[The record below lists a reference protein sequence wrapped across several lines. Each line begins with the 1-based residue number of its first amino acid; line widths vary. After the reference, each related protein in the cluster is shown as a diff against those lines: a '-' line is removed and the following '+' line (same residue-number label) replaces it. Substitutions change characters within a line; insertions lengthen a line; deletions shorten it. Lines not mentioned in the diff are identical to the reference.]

1 MSKMSQ
7 LHAELSEQA
16 SELGFESIEQAEANG
31 YEIEYDNC
39 RLLHPYR
46 LVKSEEPDINQAY
59 ADLEEEQKANKEAKQ
74 IEMVH
79 DILNNA
85 KEMIA
90 MVYKPNGN
98 VYRNP
103 IKDIT
108 DEKIRDYYYE
118 INHMCCEL
126 SDRNKM
132 LWQKEDNEN

>member
-16 SELGFESIEQAEANG
+16 YELGFESIGEAEQAG
-31 YEIEYDNC
+31 YCVDWENHKLI
-39 RLLHPYR
+39 
-46 LVKSEEPDINQAY
+46 PDVDKAY
-59 ADLEEEQKANKEAKQ
+59 EDLDKTEKANEEAKQ
-74 IEMVH
+74 IELVH
-79 DILNNA
+79 NILSNA

-90 MVYKPNGN
+90 MVYKPNDK

-103 IKDIT
+103 MEDIP
-108 DEKIRDYYYE
+108 DEKIRGYYYE

-132 LWQKEDNEN
+132 LWQKEDNEDKD

>member
-1 MSKMSQ
+1 MSKISQ
-7 LHAELSEQA
+7 LHAELMEQA
-16 SELGFESIEQAEANG
+16 SALGFESISEAEQAG
-31 YEIEYDNC
+31 YVVDWENH
-39 RLLHPYR
+39 RLI
-46 LVKSEEPDINQAY
+46 PDADKAYEDLDKTEKIN
-59 ADLEEEQKANKEAKQ
+59 EEAKQ

-98 VYRNP
+98 AYRNP
-103 IKDIT
+103 IRDIT

-126 SDRNKM
+126 SDRGKM
-132 LWQKEDNEN
+132 IWQKEDNEDKD

>member
-7 LHAELSEQA
+7 LHIELTEQA
-16 SELGFESIEQAEANG
+16 SELGFESIYEAEQHG
-31 YEIEYDNC
+31 YKVDWENHKLI
-39 RLLHPYR
+39 
-46 LVKSEEPDINQAY
+46 PDADKAYEDLDKTEKIN
-59 ADLEEEQKANKEAKQ
+59 EEAKQ

-79 DILNNA
+79 DILCNA

-103 IKDIT
+103 TKDIT
-108 DEKIRDYYYE
+108 DEKIREYYYE

-132 LWQKEDNEN
+132 LWQKEDNEDKD

>member
-7 LHAELSEQA
+7 LHAELSQQA
-16 SELGFESIEQAEANG
+16 AELGFESIGEAEQAG
-31 YEIEYDNC
+31 YCVDWDNHK
-39 RLLHPYR
+39 LI
-46 LVKSEEPDINQAY
+46 PDADKAYEDLDKTEKIN
-59 ADLEEEQKANKEAKQ
+59 EEAKQ

-90 MVYKPNGN
+90 MVYRPDGN
-98 VYRNP
+98 AYRNP

-126 SDRNKM
+126 SDRGKM
-132 LWQKEDNEN
+132 IWQKEDNEDKD

>member
-1 MSKMSQ
+1 MRDRIIMLQES
-7 LHAELSEQA
+7 AE
-16 SELGFESIEQAEANG
+16 ELGFGTIQQALDAG
-31 YEIEYDNC
+31 YHEVQD
-39 RLLHPYR
+39 
-46 LVKSEEPDINQAY
+46 LVNNTFKLERVEDLTNKAY
-59 ADLEEEQKANKEAKQ
+59 EDLDKTEKMNEEAKQ

-79 DILNNA
+79 DILSNA

-126 SDRNKM
+126 LDRNKM
-132 LWQKEDNEN
+132 IWQKEDNEDKG

>member
-16 SELGFESIEQAEANG
+16 AELGFESIGEAEQAG
-31 YEIEYDNC
+31 YGVDWKNH
-39 RLLHPYR
+39 RLI
-46 LVKSEEPDINQAY
+46 PDADKAY
-59 ADLEEEQKANKEAKQ
+59 EDLDKTEKMNEEAKQ

-79 DILNNA
+79 DILSNA

-90 MVYKPNGN
+90 MVYRPDGN
-98 VYRNP
+98 AYCNP
-103 IKDIT
+103 IRDIT

-132 LWQKEDNEN
+132 IWQKEDNEDKG

>member
-1 MSKMSQ
+1 MSKISQ

-16 SELGFESIEQAEANG
+16 YELGFESIGEAEQAG
-31 YEIEYDNC
+31 YGVDWENH
-39 RLLHPYR
+39 RLI
-46 LVKSEEPDINQAY
+46 PDADKAYEDLNKTERIN
-59 ADLEEEQKANKEAKQ
+59 EEAKQ

-79 DILNNA
+79 DILCNA

-126 SDRNKM
+126 ADRNKM
-132 LWQKEDNEN
+132 IWQKEDNEDKD

>member
-16 SELGFESIEQAEANG
+16 AELGFESIGEAEQAG
-31 YEIEYDNC
+31 YGVDWENR
-39 RLLHPYR
+39 RLI
-46 LVKSEEPDINQAY
+46 PDADKAY
-59 ADLEEEQKANKEAKQ
+59 EDLDKTEKMNEEAKQ

-90 MVYKPNGN
+90 MVYRPDGN
-98 VYRNP
+98 AYRNP

-126 SDRNKM
+126 SDSGKM
-132 LWQKEDNEN
+132 IWQKEDNEDKD

>member
-16 SELGFESIEQAEANG
+16 YELGFESIGEAEQAG
-31 YEIEYDNC
+31 YGVDWKNH
-39 RLLHPYR
+39 RLI
-46 LVKSEEPDINQAY
+46 PDADKAYEDLDKTEKIN
-59 ADLEEEQKANKEAKQ
+59 EEAKQ

-90 MVYKPNGN
+90 MVYRPDGN
-98 VYRNP
+98 AYRNP

-108 DEKIRDYYYE
+108 DEKIRDYYYD

-132 LWQKEDNEN
+132 IWQKENNEDKD

>member
-16 SELGFESIEQAEANG
+16 YELGFESIGEAEQAG
-31 YEIEYDNC
+31 YDVDWENHTLI
-39 RLLHPYR
+39 
-46 LVKSEEPDINQAY
+46 PDADKAYEDLDKTEKIN
-59 ADLEEEQKANKEAKQ
+59 EEAKQ

-79 DILNNA
+79 DILKNA

-90 MVYKPNGN
+90 MVYRPDGN
-98 VYRNP
+98 AYRNP

-126 SDRNKM
+126 SDRGKM
-132 LWQKEDNEN
+132 IWQKEDNEDKD